1 MGTWKQIVVLPV
13 TAVGVPNTNNV
24 DGVAQLNESLESRIT
39 RALAAAPPEV
49 AHGARVVDTD
59 SDGNTIVLR
68 EGTNGVTCW
77 PGNPN
82 HDVDPPVCMDAPSM
96 QGAADFKARKPM
108 PTNKDTRYHVHAR
121 RGTQWWSTS
130 DPYDIT
136 KPTIRIGPHW
146 MIMWP
151 FNPKTTGLPAAPKD
165 AGAYIVWAGSPY
177 AHVNVMGRP

>member
-121 RGTQWWSTS
+121 RWNAVVEHLGS
-130 DPYDIT
+130 
-136 KPTIRIGPHW
+136 IRHHQADDQDR
-146 MIMWP
+146 
-151 FNPKTTGLPAAPKD
+151 AALD
-165 AGAYIVWAGSPY
+165 D
-177 AHVNVMGRP
+177 HVAL